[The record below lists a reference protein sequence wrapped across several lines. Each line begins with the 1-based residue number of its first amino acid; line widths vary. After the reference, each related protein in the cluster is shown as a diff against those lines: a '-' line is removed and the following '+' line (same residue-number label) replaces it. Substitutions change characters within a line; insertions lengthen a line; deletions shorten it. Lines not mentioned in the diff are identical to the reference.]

1 MNEVNGGFM
10 SKYLVAILLAGAVAA
25 PAYAQDGS
33 TFSGPRVEGIVGY
46 DRAHVEGENSD
57 GVLYGARVGY
67 DVRAGRAVLGIDGE
81 ITDSTTDECIS
92 GFTVAGDRLCAN
104 AGRDLYVGGRV
115 GAVLSRNA
123 MIYGLAGYTNGRITL
138 DYNDGGTGAAN
149 FHDGRNLDGVRV
161 GAGIQYAIGR
171 NAFVNA
177 EYRYSNYEDGV
188 SRNQV
193 LGGFG
198 VRF

>member
-1 MNEVNGGFM
+1 M
-10 SKYLVAILLAGAVAA
+10 SKYLVAVLFAGALAA
-25 PAYAQDGS
+25 PAYAQDGPN
-33 TFSGPRVEGIVGY
+33 FSGPRVEGIVGY
-46 DRAHVEGENSD
+46 DRAHVEGESTD

-81 ITDSTTDECIS
+81 ITDSTTDECIRD
-92 GFTVAGDRLCAN
+92 FTIAGDRLCAN

-115 GAVLSRNA
+115 GAVVSRNA
-123 MIYGLAGYTNGRITL
+123 MVYGIAGYTNGRITL
-138 DYNDGGTGAAN
+138 DYDDGATGAAD

-161 GAGIQYAIGR
+161 GAGIQYALGR

>member
-1 MNEVNGGFM
+1 M
-10 SKYLVAILLAGAVAA
+10 
-25 PAYAQDGS
+25 
-33 TFSGPRVEGIVGY
+33 
-46 DRAHVEGENSD
+46 
-57 GVLYGARVGY
+57 
-67 DVRAGRAVLGIDGE
+67 
-81 ITDSTTDECIS
+81 
-92 GFTVAGDRLCAN
+92 
-104 AGRDLYVGGRV
+104 
-115 GAVLSRNA
+115 
-123 MIYGLAGYTNGRITL
+123 
-138 DYNDGGTGAAN
+138 
-149 FHDGRNLDGVRV
+149 RV